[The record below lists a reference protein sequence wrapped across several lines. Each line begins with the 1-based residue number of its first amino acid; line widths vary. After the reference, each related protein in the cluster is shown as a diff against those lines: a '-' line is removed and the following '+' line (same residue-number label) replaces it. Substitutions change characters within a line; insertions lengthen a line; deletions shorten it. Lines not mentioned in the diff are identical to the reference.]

1 MTQEIVQVT
10 DFSALED
17 AIETWAVLGSGIP
30 LIQKDSID
38 QPQAHWE
45 GFDLDRVRPYIGIS
59 SLPQPTQG
67 QPWIAKSKITEDTV
81 EKILTR
87 YFQPFKWNIS
97 FTFYT
102 DAYDEDGATIRQQAK
117 FYAQQLVNRAYIEPV
132 KTILDLQ
139 KISFNPLNQTPI
151 PGINANEDGDK
162 YIHQATIDY
171 RFEGIAETA
180 LKDTSFFTSIGVPT
194 YNIEE

>member
-1 MTQEIVQVT
+1 MTQEIVQIT
-10 DFSALED
+10 DFPVLED
-17 AIETWAVLGSGIP
+17 AIESWAILGSGIP
-30 LIQKDSID
+30 VTTINGVPE
-38 QPQAHWE
+38 PQAHWE
-45 GFDLDRVRPYIGIS
+45 GFDLKRKRPYVGIN

-67 QPWIAKSKITEDTV
+67 QPWIEKSTITEATV
-81 EKILTR
+81 DKILTR

-117 FYAQQLVNRAYIEPV
+117 FYAQQLVNRAYLEPV
-132 KTILDLQ
+132 KALLDAQ
-139 KISFNPLNQTPI
+139 KLSFNPLNQTPI
-151 PGINANEDGDK
+151 PGINPNVDGDK

-171 RFEGIAETA
+171 RFEGIAETD
-180 LKDTSFFTSIGVPT
+180 LKDTSFFTSIGIPT